1 MPPMGGMGFGPHSGR
16 QPLTAEEK
24 ANQPKVTKELLV
36 RVMSWLTPYKLQLA
50 ASLGCIICSSVLT
63 LMPSILTGKIID
75 EGAGGDLCREHD
87 RRGGELPEFL
97 DRTAYHL

>member
-36 RVMSWLTPYKLQLA
+36 RVMSWLKPYKLQLA
-50 ASLGCIICSSVLT
+50 ASTAAAWMSRSTVGSFSGAYGIVITKTWRCPLIRSSA
-63 LMPSILTGKIID
+63 K
-75 EGAGGDLCREHD
+75 
-87 RRGGELPEFL
+87 
-97 DRTAYHL
+97 

>member
-36 RVMSWLTPYKLQLA
+36 RVMS
-50 ASLGCIICSSVLT
+50 
-63 LMPSILTGKIID
+63 
-75 EGAGGDLCREHD
+75 
-87 RRGGELPEFL
+87 
-97 DRTAYHL
+97 